1 MKLFLIIE
9 KLKEYILRVTS
20 LASSKLLIFNTK
32 IELIEPI
39 ILGIGVSSQTSCDPR
54 FEYGAQYLFKKI
66 KIFKYNSTKGKFT
79 TLPRVVNYSG

>member
-1 MKLFLIIE
+1 MKLFLKIE

-20 LASSKLLIFNTK
+20 IKHQASYRSS

-66 KIFKYNSTKGKFT
+66 N
-79 TLPRVVNYSG
+79 

>member
-39 ILGIGVSSQTSCDPR
+39 ILGIGVSSHTSCGPR
-54 FEYGAQYLFKKI
+54 FEYGAQYL
-66 KIFKYNSTKGKFT
+66 
-79 TLPRVVNYSG
+79 